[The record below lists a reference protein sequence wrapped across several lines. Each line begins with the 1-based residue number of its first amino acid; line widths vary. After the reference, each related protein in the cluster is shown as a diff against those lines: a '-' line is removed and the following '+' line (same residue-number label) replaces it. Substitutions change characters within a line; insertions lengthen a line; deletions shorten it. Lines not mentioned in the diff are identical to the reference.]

1 VQGLACCLDLDKT
14 FAFFAQRDRLKGTTA
29 FLGGIVTVLLGWPIL
44 GMIIELYGFVALFG
58 GFLPLVISFLRQ
70 VTSLCPSVHDIYR
83 SNVSGP
89 GSYSSRDSVTRFF
102 ASVFFHES
110 PCPRPLKITLGS
122 FRIFSKIGEIFVSQ
136 GAPPVSTTPVAN

>member
-1 VQGLACCLDLDKT
+1 VPGLACCLGLDKT

-70 VTSLCPSVHDIYR
+70 VIPLCPQRTRYLPFQCQWTRLLLLKGQCHEIFCF
-83 SNVSGP
+83 
-89 GSYSSRDSVTRFF
+89 RFF
-102 ASVFFHES
+102 S
-110 PCPRPLKITLGS
+110 
-122 FRIFSKIGEIFVSQ
+122 
-136 GAPPVSTTPVAN
+136 

>member
-1 VQGLACCLDLDKT
+1 MTYRNPFISDFYVPGLACCLGLDKT

-70 VTSLCPSVHDIYR
+70 VTPLCASAYDTCRYNSPW
-83 SNVSGP
+83 
-89 GSYSSRDSVTRFF
+89 TRFLLF
-102 ASVFFHES
+102 S
-110 PCPRPLKITLGS
+110 CKLKKVLQN
-122 FRIFSKIGEIFVSQ
+122 FSK
-136 GAPPVSTTPVAN
+136 